1 MIFKI
6 TEIAFWFLCDVIF
19 VVVVSFKCLQF
30 SRLLFDLM
38 RFNVGND
45 SFAAAAAS
53 DDDDDDELANDGNS
67 DKCSSC

>member
-1 MIFKI
+1 
-6 TEIAFWFLCDVIF
+6 
-19 VVVVSFKCLQF
+19 
-30 SRLLFDLM
+30 M